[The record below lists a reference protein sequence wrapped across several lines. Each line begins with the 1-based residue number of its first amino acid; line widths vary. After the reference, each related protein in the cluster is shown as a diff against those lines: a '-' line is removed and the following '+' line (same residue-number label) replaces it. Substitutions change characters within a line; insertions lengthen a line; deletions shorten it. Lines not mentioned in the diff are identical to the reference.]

1 VQRDLNAVGF
11 KSFVRRHVPTRD
23 PAVHANRLK
32 FAKVVVR
39 RGAPY
44 MRSIAFS
51 DEHDVNTN
59 DHSNRLQW
67 ARAPCDVCT
76 REQKRV
82 QNTFRK
88 AVWGCIGLGFKS
100 ALVLLG
106 KKRKR
111 DDDEPKSFRQNSA
124 SYIRQCLSRLHLPEK
139 YVFMQ
144 DGATCHTARASI
156 AYMSRKGMRVLEN
169 WPPYS
174 PDLNPIENVWA
185 ELDRRVA
192 NRHPMTQEEL
202 ERFTVEEWNGLEQ
215 SLIDRYVLSFEA
227 RLRKC
232 IAKGG
237 ECA

>member
-1 VQRDLNAVGF
+1 MGF
-11 KSFVRRHVPTRD
+11 KSYVRRHVPTRN
-23 PAVHANRLK
+23 PAVHAHRLR
-32 FAKVVVR
+32 FAKTVVR
-39 RGAPY
+39 RGAAY
-44 MRSIAFS
+44 MKSIAFS

-59 DHSNRLQW
+59 DRSDRLQW
-67 ARAPCDVCT
+67 ARAPGDVCT

-100 ALVLLG
+100 SLVLLG

-111 DDDEPKSFRQNSA
+111 GDDDKPSFRQNSS
-124 SYIRQCLSRLHLPEK
+124 SYIRQCLSRLHLPER

-144 DGATCHTARASI
+144 DGATCHTARATM
-156 AYMSRKGMRVLEN
+156 AYMSRKEMRVLDD
-169 WPPYS
+169 WPAYS

-185 ELDRRVA
+185 ELDRRVS

-202 ERFTVEEWNGLEQ
+202 ERFAVEEWNGLEQ
-215 SLIDRYVLSFEA
+215 SLIDRYVLSFEE

-237 ECA
+237 ECH